1 MFTLPNDQDAMDAEL
16 EQYAKKMVD
25 KVQKDCS
32 STTSYHSDFDDSE
45 SIISIE
51 DRMTSF
57 DDQAALESINFL
69 GDAFR
74 EIGEELSHFGQVVG
88 TNPNQVNKFRLRASS
103 SSEQRR
109 LYHQQHN
116 RDNATNLDND
126 DGNYERG
133 PLIDYERGTQQNTL
147 SYGSHSLL

>member
-1 MFTLPNDQDAMDAEL
+1 
-16 EQYAKKMVD
+16 MVD
-25 KVQKDCS
+25 KAQNDCS
-32 STTSYHSDFDDSE
+32 STTSYHSDYDDSE

-51 DRMTSF
+51 ERMTSF

-74 EIGEELSHFGQVVG
+74 EIGEELRQFGQVVG
-88 TNPNQVNKFRLRASS
+88 TNPNQGNKFRRST

-109 LYHQQHN
+109 LYHQQHY

>member
-1 MFTLPNDQDAMDAEL
+1 MFTLPSDEDAMDAEL

-25 KVQKDCS
+25 KAQNDCS
-32 STTSYHSDFDDSE
+32 STTSYHSDFDDAD

-57 DDQAALESINFL
+57 DDQAAKESINFL

-74 EIGEELSHFGQVVG
+74 EIGEELSHFGQDIG
-88 TNPNQVNKFRLRASS
+88 TNANQASKLRRSAT
-103 SSEQRR
+103 SEQRR
-109 LYHQQHN
+109 IFHHQSYRENVPHV
-116 RDNATNLDND
+116 DNT